1 MLRRWLTRAVSTAA
15 VLAAPTFLL
24 AADAPSG
31 DKPAGGGDR
40 EALFKKLDANGD
52 GRISRDEFATAYQRW
67 NERRNAPA
75 GAPSGRAASPPSEL
89 DELE

>member
-1 MLRRWLTRAVSTAA
+1 MKLASTGLLILILSLPGAAQERRLSKM
-15 VLAAPTFLL
+15 
-24 AADAPSG
+24 DS
-31 DKPAGGGDR
+31 
-40 EALFKKLDANGD
+40 NHD

-67 NERRNAPA
+67 SERRNAPA